1 MESKYCSVIYQ
12 NSNKLKNNLNQIL
25 KQSSTFNQIPKFL
38 TFESNTTRLDTIT
51 SETEEDDMDVFIA
64 NFLKDKYKILNEYP
78 KDNLNNKNNIINKW
92 KVLINVIIVIIRMK
106 KIKIKKL
113 SSSNISE
120 IFNKKMPIQN
130 KNKFKNSIIEEKEKD
145 KEMSYILDQIKLF
158 QLVKYGYDKYEE
170 DIIKLLKKNNF
181 VNDTNYENHTPL
193 YEACLNG
200 YDKIAKILIDNGADY
215 LNLNVNNESVLDI
228 SVRWNY
234 YNLTNFL
241 LFYCNW
247 PKQYI
252 KNACKLIQNKEIK
265 NLFDKYKKLKKKE
278 MSSLHS

>member
-12 NSNKLKNNLNQIL
+12 NSNKLKNNVNQIL
-25 KQSSTFNQIPKFL
+25 KQSSTFNQIPKSL

-106 KIKIKKL
+106 KIKIKNL
-113 SSSNISE
+113 SLSNISE

-181 VNDTNYENHTPL
+181 VNEPNYQEFTPL
-193 YEACLNG
+193 YLACLNG
-200 YDKIAKILIDNGADY
+200 HENIVKILLDNGANFLL
-215 LNLNVNNESVLDI
+215 LNSNNESILDV

-234 YNLTNFL
+234 YNLTKFL
-241 LFYCNW
+241 LFYCKW
-247 PKQYI
+247 PYTYIRNAYKLI
-252 KNACKLIQNKEIK
+252 KNKKIK
-265 NLFDKYKKLKKKE
+265 QLFRIYRNNNI
-278 MSSLHS
+278 SCLH